1 MSDSLETF
9 MDPHLDVKRG
19 KGKIWSRQ
27 ITFLGLRCIRHVLQH
42 SVLMRIF
49 FFYTLCFDKS
59 TAKGLKIFLVLRLCL
74 RMFYY
79 IAVAIL

>member
-19 KGKIWSRQ
+19 KGKIRSLQ

-49 FFYTLCFDKS
+49 FFLH
-59 TAKGLKIFLVLRLCL
+59 LVL
-74 RMFYY
+74 
-79 IAVAIL
+79 